1 MSLVV
6 NTPYKKPG
14 SRKMNSLTLR
24 WDQLRKLA
32 KVELS
37 LNYST
42 LNLAPSVPLRQS
54 LK

>member
-32 KVELS
+32 KAELS
-37 LNYST
+37 LSYPN
-42 LNLAPSVPLRQS
+42 LNLASTATLRQG